1 MSGARILSM
10 GEALVDV
17 LPAPDGLRR
26 AAPGGSSYNVA
37 LALAAFSAPVAFV
50 GRLSTDEEGE
60 AMRARLVAAGCDVTR
75 VARDPRP
82 SPLSWVR
89 RAGVDMHP
97 RFDIYLEGTAHAPPA
112 LAPDWLDGAAHLH
125 VSSFSAVAGA
135 WGEAVFAALETARGR
150 VSTSFDVNIRPALLP
165 PREEAAARIEARVA
179 RVDLVKASDDDLAWL
194 YPDEPPEAVARRWAQ
209 DARMVLLTRGETGAS
224 LLRGD
229 ERPDCAAPRVAL
241 RDTVGAGDACLAG
254 FLTECGR
261 AAALDPGHLAAASHE
276 TLARALRFA
285 TFAGALTCERDGA
298 DAPPRAEVEAA
309 LSRAGR

>member
-82 SPLSWVR
+82 SPLAWVR
-89 RAGVDMHP
+89 REGVATRP

-112 LAPDWLDGAAHLH
+112 LAPHWLEDAAHLH

-135 WGEAVFAALETARGR
+135 WGEAAFAALDNARGR

-165 PREEAAARIEARVA
+165 APEEAAARIEARVA

-229 ERPDCAAPRVAL
+229 ERLDCAAPRVAL